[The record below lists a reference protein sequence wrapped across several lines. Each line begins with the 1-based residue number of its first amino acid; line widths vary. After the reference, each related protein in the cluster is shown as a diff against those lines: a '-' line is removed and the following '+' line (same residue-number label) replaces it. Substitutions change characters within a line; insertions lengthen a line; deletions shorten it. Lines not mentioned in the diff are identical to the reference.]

1 MLELKNVNSG
11 YGRHQVLFDISMR
24 MEKENITVIIGP
36 NGAGKTTLFRTI
48 MGLTSIYSGKI
59 LFDGDDIT
67 NMQTNS
73 IVKLGISYVPQRENF
88 FENLTVKENLTLG
101 GYLLGREERE
111 AQMKEVLELF
121 PVLARKDYISRKA
134 SMLSGGER
142 RMLALA
148 MGMMKKPKLMLL
160 DEPTEGL
167 MPKLAMEVYDK
178 IRRIHED
185 ARVQIVMTAEKARL
199 SLELGDDAYIL
210 SNGQIREHKDAKEML
225 KDPDLEVKYFG
236 IT

>member
-11 YGRHQVLFDISMR
+11 YGRHHVLFDISMK

-59 LFDGDDIT
+59 LFDGNDIT

-101 GYLLGREERE
+101 GYLLRRDERE
-111 AQMKEVLELF
+111 AQMRDVLELF
-121 PVLARKDYISRKA
+121 PVLARRDYINKKA

-148 MGMMKKPKLMLL
+148 MGLMKKPKLMLL

-185 ARVQIVMTAEKARL
+185 TGVQIVMTAEKARL

-210 SNGQIREHKDAKEML
+210 ANGQIREHKDAKEML
-225 KDPDLEVKYFG
+225 KDPDLEAKYFG

>member
-11 YGRHQVLFDISMR
+11 YGRHHVLFDISMK

-59 LFDGDDIT
+59 LFDGYDIT

-88 FENLTVKENLTLG
+88 FENLTVKENLMLG
-101 GYLLGREERE
+101 GYLLGRDERE
-111 AQMKEVLELF
+111 VQMKEVLELF
-121 PVLARKDYISRKA
+121 PVLARKDYINRKA

-148 MGMMKKPKLMLL
+148 MGLMKKPKLMLL

-185 ARVQIVMTAEKARL
+185 AEVQIVMTAEKARL

-210 SNGQIREHKDAKEML
+210 ANGQIREHKDAKEML
-225 KDPDLEVKYFG
+225 KDPDLEAKYFG

>member
-1 MLELKNVNSG
+1 M
-11 YGRHQVLFDISMR
+11 LFDISMS
-24 MEKENITVIIGP
+24 MKKENITVIIGP

-59 LFDGDDIT
+59 LLDGDDIT

-101 GYLLGREERE
+101 GYLLRRDERE
-111 AQMKEVLELF
+111 AQMREVLELF
-121 PVLARKDYISRKA
+121 PVLARRDYINKKA

-148 MGMMKKPKLMLL
+148 MGLMKKPKLMLL

-185 ARVQIVMTAEKARL
+185 TGVQIIMTAEKARL

-210 SNGQIREHKDAKEML
+210 ANGQIREHKDAKEML
-225 KDPDLEVKYFG
+225 KDPDLEAKYFG

>member
-1 MLELKNVNSG
+1 M
-11 YGRHQVLFDISMR
+11 LFDISMS
-24 MEKENITVIIGP
+24 MKKENITVIIGP

-59 LFDGDDIT
+59 LFNGNDIT
-67 NMQTNS
+67 SMQTNS

-101 GYLLGREERE
+101 GYLLRRDERE
-111 AQMKEVLELF
+111 AQMREVLELF
-121 PVLARKDYISRKA
+121 PVLARRDYINKKA

-148 MGMMKKPKLMLL
+148 MGLMKKPKLMLL

-185 ARVQIVMTAEKARL
+185 TGVQIIMTAEKARL

-210 SNGQIREHKDAKEML
+210 ANGQIREHKDAKEML
-225 KDPDLEVKYFG
+225 KDPDLEAKYFG

>member
-1 MLELKNVNSG
+1 
-11 YGRHQVLFDISMR
+11 VLFDISMS
-24 MEKENITVIIGP
+24 MKKENITVIIGP

-59 LFDGDDIT
+59 LFNGNDIT
-67 NMQTNS
+67 SMQTNS

-101 GYLLGREERE
+101 GYLLRRDERE
-111 AQMKEVLELF
+111 AQMREVLELF
-121 PVLARKDYISRKA
+121 PVLARRDYINKKA

-148 MGMMKKPKLMLL
+148 MGLMKRPKLMLL

-185 ARVQIVMTAEKARL
+185 TGVQIIMTAEKARL

-210 SNGQIREHKDAKEML
+210 ANGQIREHKDAKEML
-225 KDPDLEVKYFG
+225 KDPDLEAKYFG

>member
-1 MLELKNVNSG
+1 M
-11 YGRHQVLFDISMR
+11 LFDISMK

-59 LFDGDDIT
+59 LFDGNDIT

-101 GYLLGREERE
+101 GYLLRRDERE
-111 AQMKEVLELF
+111 AQMRDVLELF
-121 PVLARKDYISRKA
+121 PVLARRDYINKKA

-148 MGMMKKPKLMLL
+148 MGLMKKPKLMLL

-185 ARVQIVMTAEKARL
+185 TGVQIVMTAEKARL

-210 SNGQIREHKDAKEML
+210 ANGQIREHKDAKKML
-225 KDPDLEVKYFG
+225 KDPDLEAKYFG

>member
-11 YGRHQVLFDISMR
+11 YGRHHVLFDISMK

-59 LFDGDDIT
+59 LFDGYDIT

-101 GYLLGREERE
+101 GYLLRRDERE
-111 AQMKEVLELF
+111 AQMTEVLELF
-121 PVLARKDYISRKA
+121 PVLARRDYINKKA

-148 MGMMKKPKLMLL
+148 MGLMKKPKLMLL

-185 ARVQIVMTAEKARL
+185 TGVQIIMTAEKARL

-210 SNGQIREHKDAKEML
+210 ANGQIREHKDAKEML
-225 KDPDLEVKYFG
+225 KDPDLEAKYFG

>member
-1 MLELKNVNSG
+1 M
-11 YGRHQVLFDISMR
+11 LFDISMS
-24 MEKENITVIIGP
+24 MKKENITVIIGP

-59 LFDGDDIT
+59 LFNGNDIT
-67 NMQTNS
+67 SMQTNS

-101 GYLLGREERE
+101 GYLLRRDERE
-111 AQMKEVLELF
+111 AQMTEVLELF
-121 PVLARKDYISRKA
+121 PVLARRDYINKKA

-148 MGMMKKPKLMLL
+148 MGLMKKPKLMLL

-185 ARVQIVMTAEKARL
+185 TGVQIIMTAEKARL

-210 SNGQIREHKDAKEML
+210 ANGQIREHKDAKEML
-225 KDPDLEVKYFG
+225 KDPDLEAKYFG

>member
-1 MLELKNVNSG
+1 
-11 YGRHQVLFDISMR
+11 VLFDISMK

-148 MGMMKKPKLMLL
+148 MGLMKKPKLMLL

-225 KDPDLEVKYFG
+225 KDPDLETKYFG

>member
-1 MLELKNVNSG
+1 
-11 YGRHQVLFDISMR
+11 VLFDISMS
-24 MEKENITVIIGP
+24 MKKENITVIIGP

-59 LFDGDDIT
+59 LFNGNDIT
-67 NMQTNS
+67 SMQTNS

-101 GYLLGREERE
+101 GYLLRRDERE
-111 AQMKEVLELF
+111 AQMREVLELF
-121 PVLARKDYISRKA
+121 PVLARRDYINKKA

-148 MGMMKKPKLMLL
+148 MGLMKKPKLMLL

-185 ARVQIVMTAEKARL
+185 TGVQIIMTAEKARL

-210 SNGQIREHKDAKEML
+210 ANGQIREHKDAKEML
-225 KDPDLEVKYFG
+225 KDPDLEAKYFG

>member
-11 YGRHQVLFDISMR
+11 YGRHHVLFDISMR
-24 MEKENITVIIGP
+24 MEKGNITVIIGP

-48 MGLTSIYSGKI
+48 MGLTNIYSGKI

-101 GYLLGREERE
+101 GYLLGRDERE
-111 AQMKEVLELF
+111 AHMKEVLELF
-121 PVLARKDYISRKA
+121 PVLARKDYINRKA

-148 MGMMKKPKLMLL
+148 MGLMKKPKLMLL

-167 MPKLAMEVYDK
+167 MTKLAMEVYDK

-185 ARVQIVMTAEKARL
+185 AEVQIVMTAEKARL

-210 SNGQIREHKDAKEML
+210 ANGQIREHKDAKEML
-225 KDPDLEVKYFG
+225 KDPDLEAKYFG

>member
-1 MLELKNVNSG
+1 M
-11 YGRHQVLFDISMR
+11 LFDISMK

-148 MGMMKKPKLMLL
+148 MGLMKKPKLMLL

-225 KDPDLEVKYFG
+225 KDPDLETKYFG

>member
-1 MLELKNVNSG
+1 
-11 YGRHQVLFDISMR
+11 VLFDISMK

-59 LFDGDDIT
+59 LFDGNDIT

-101 GYLLGREERE
+101 GYLLRRDERE
-111 AQMKEVLELF
+111 AQMRDVLELF
-121 PVLARKDYISRKA
+121 PVLARRDYINKKA

-148 MGMMKKPKLMLL
+148 MGLMKKPKLMLL

-185 ARVQIVMTAEKARL
+185 TGVQIVMTAEKARL

-210 SNGQIREHKDAKEML
+210 ANGQIREHKDAKEML
-225 KDPDLEVKYFG
+225 KDPDLEAKYFG

>member
-1 MLELKNVNSG
+1 M
-11 YGRHQVLFDISMR
+11 LFDISMK

-101 GYLLGREERE
+101 GYLLRRDERE
-111 AQMKEVLELF
+111 AQMREVLELF
-121 PVLARKDYISRKA
+121 PVLARRDYINKKA

-148 MGMMKKPKLMLL
+148 MGLMKKPKLMLL

-185 ARVQIVMTAEKARL
+185 TGVQIIMTAEKARL

-210 SNGQIREHKDAKEML
+210 ANGQIREHKDAKEML
-225 KDPDLEVKYFG
+225 KDPDLEAKYFG